1 MKGRWTPLVAVF
13 SAAAAYVASG
23 AQPPPAPQPP
33 TFRTEANYVRVDAY
47 PTKDGAPIADLTQP
61 DFEVLENGVPQR
73 IEQFERVAIR
83 GNLPQDLRA
92 EPKTVRESLAM
103 AANPRARLFV
113 VFLDTYHVDV
123 GASHN
128 IRKPLMDALDRLIG
142 QDDLVAVMTPQMPA
156 SGIAFARRTTTI
168 EGFLARHWDWGD
180 RDRTT
185 VRDPED
191 EAYGVCYP
199 NEPPG
204 SECTD
209 QNGIAAEM
217 IDRRHEKITIDAIQ
231 DLVRYLRGLR
241 EERKAVLAISNG
253 WLLYR
258 PDQRL
263 ARPLACHGIPGVP
276 PVGFD
281 PRTGRLTGKD
291 VSTAAAPRGTCDQD
305 RMSLSN
311 LDDDQKFRDVLGEA
325 NRANVS
331 FYPVDPRGLTSFDT
345 PLVRQDVS
353 GPPPPMVPPSVDSR
367 MLAGRLNSLRTLA
380 EATDG
385 LAIVDSNNLAGGMK
399 RIVDDLSSYY
409 LLGYYSNAKLD
420 GKFHAI
426 TVRVK
431 RPGVQ
436 VRARRGY
443 LAATPAAMTA
453 AARAGAAPAADPAA
467 AAKAAAAHAIDA
479 VVAPLAGYTRDVPLR
494 LQLAAGWPAG
504 GGGGRPPT
512 IWVVGEIGGVAT
524 IGDAW
529 ADGFD
534 ATATLTTPAG
544 ADVASGRATVARGGR
559 TFRIALAPPTAI
571 EPGEL
576 VLRVSARAGAASI
589 PSRESARV
597 TIPAPPEATG
607 ALFVRR
613 GPATGNKEAPTA
625 DVRFRRS
632 EQLRV
637 EIPAASGDPPTARLL
652 DRSGNPLNV
661 PVAAARRNDPDGSQW
676 VTAQL
681 ALAPLAPGDY
691 VIEIA
696 TGDRR
701 SISAFRVVP

>member
-1 MKGRWTPLVAVF
+1 MGLGTRGSGLAVALIALV
-13 SAAAAYVASG
+13 YVP
-23 AQPPPAPQPP
+23 QNPPQPP

-47 PTKDGAPIADLTQP
+47 PTSDGAPVADLAQA

-73 IEQFERVAIR
+73 VEQFERVVIR

-92 EPKTVRESLAM
+92 EPNTVRESLAM

-123 GASHN
+123 AASHN
-128 IRKPLMDALDRLIG
+128 IRTPLVDALDRLIG
-142 QDDLVAVMTPQMPA
+142 QDDLVAVMTPEMAA
-156 SGIAFARRTTTI
+156 SGVAFARKTTTI
-168 EGFLARHWDWGD
+168 EGFLARHWTWGE
-180 RDRTT
+180 RDRIMPP
-185 VRDPED
+185 DPED
-191 EAYGVCYP
+191 EAYGSCYP

-217 IDRRHEKITIDAIQ
+217 IDRRHEKRTIDALE

-258 PDQRL
+258 PDSRL
-263 ARPLACHGIPGVP
+263 ARPLKCHGVP
-276 PVGFD
+276 TAPQVGID
-281 PRTGRLTGKD
+281 PRTGRLTGRD
-291 VSTAAAPRGTCDQD
+291 VSTAAAPRGTCEQD
-305 RMSLSN
+305 RVTLSS
-311 LDDDQKFRDVLGEA
+311 LDDDQQFRDLLGEA

-331 FYPVDPRGLTSFDT
+331 FYPVDPRGLATFDT
-345 PLVRQDVS
+345 PLVRSDVP
-353 GPPPPMVPPSVDSR
+353 GPPPPPVPPSVDGR
-367 MLAGRLNSLRTLA
+367 MLAGRLTALRTLA

-385 LAIVDSNNLAGGMK
+385 LAIVDSNNLARGFK

-453 AARAGAAPAADPAA
+453 AARTAAPAADPAA
-467 AAKAAAAHAIDA
+467 AAKAAEAHAIEA
-479 VVAPLAGYTRDVPLR
+479 AIAPLAGYTRDVPLR
-494 LQLAAGWPAG
+494 LQVAAGWPG
-504 GGGGRPPT
+504 DGGGGRPPA

-529 ADGFD
+529 VDGFD

-544 ADVASGRATVARGGR
+544 ADVASGRATVPRGGR
-559 TFRIALAPPTAI
+559 TFRIALAPAAAI
-571 EPGEL
+571 EPGEF

-589 PSRESARV
+589 PSRDSARV
-597 TIPAPPEATG
+597 TIPAPPESTG

-613 GPATGNKEAPTA
+613 GPATGNREAPTA
-625 DVRFRRS
+625 DLRFRRS

-637 EIPAASGDPPTARLL
+637 EIPAAPGDAPAARLL
-652 DRSGNPLNV
+652 DRSGNALNV
-661 PVAAARRNDPDGSQW
+661 PVAAARRDDPDGSRW
-676 VTAQL
+676 LTAQL

-701 SISAFRVVP
+701 SVTAFRIVP

>member
-1 MKGRWTPLVAVF
+1 M
-13 SAAAAYVASG
+13 
-23 AQPPPAPQPP
+23 
-33 TFRTEANYVRVDAY
+33 
-47 PTKDGAPIADLTQP
+47 
-61 DFEVLENGVPQR
+61 
-73 IEQFERVAIR
+73 
-83 GNLPQDLRA
+83 
-92 EPKTVRESLAM
+92 
-103 AANPRARLFV
+103 
-113 VFLDTYHVDV
+113 
-123 GASHN
+123 
-128 IRKPLMDALDRLIG
+128 
-142 QDDLVAVMTPQMPA
+142 
-156 SGIAFARRTTTI
+156 
-168 EGFLARHWDWGD
+168 
-180 RDRTT
+180 
-185 VRDPED
+185 
-191 EAYGVCYP
+191 
-199 NEPPG
+199 
-204 SECTD
+204 
-209 QNGIAAEM
+209 
-217 IDRRHEKITIDAIQ
+217 
-231 DLVRYLRGLR
+231 
-241 EERKAVLAISNG
+241 
-253 WLLYR
+253 
-258 PDQRL
+258 
-263 ARPLACHGIPGVP
+263 
-276 PVGFD
+276 
-281 PRTGRLTGKD
+281 
-291 VSTAAAPRGTCDQD
+291 
-305 RMSLSN
+305 
-311 LDDDQKFRDVLGEA
+311 
-325 NRANVS
+325 
-331 FYPVDPRGLTSFDT
+331 
-345 PLVRQDVS
+345 
-353 GPPPPMVPPSVDSR
+353 
-367 MLAGRLNSLRTLA
+367 
-380 EATDG
+380 
-385 LAIVDSNNLAGGMK
+385 
-399 RIVDDLSSYY
+399 
-409 LLGYYSNAKLD
+409 
-420 GKFHAI
+420 
-426 TVRVK
+426 RVK

-453 AARAGAAPAADPAA
+453 AARAGAAPASDPAA

-534 ATATLTTPAG
+534 ATATLTMPAG

-559 TFRIALAPPTAI
+559 TFRIALAPPAAI

-597 TIPAPPEATG
+597 TIAAPPEATG

-637 EIPAASGDPPTARLL
+637 EIPAASGDPPAARLL

-661 PVAAARRNDPDGSQW
+661 PVAAARRDDPDGSQW

>member
-128 IRKPLMDALDRLIG
+128 IRKPLVDALDRLIG

-231 DLVRYLRGLR
+231 DLARYL
-241 EERKAVLAISNG
+241 
-253 WLLYR
+253 
-258 PDQRL
+258 
-263 ARPLACHGIPGVP
+263 
-276 PVGFD
+276 
-281 PRTGRLTGKD
+281 
-291 VSTAAAPRGTCDQD
+291 
-305 RMSLSN
+305 
-311 LDDDQKFRDVLGEA
+311 
-325 NRANVS
+325 
-331 FYPVDPRGLTSFDT
+331 RGLTSFDT

-453 AARAGAAPAADPAA
+453 AAR
-467 AAKAAAAHAIDA
+467 
-479 VVAPLAGYTRDVPLR
+479 
-494 LQLAAGWPAG
+494 
-504 GGGGRPPT
+504 
-512 IWVVGEIGGVAT
+512 
-524 IGDAW
+524 
-529 ADGFD
+529 
-534 ATATLTTPAG
+534 
-544 ADVASGRATVARGGR
+544 
-559 TFRIALAPPTAI
+559 
-571 EPGEL
+571 
-576 VLRVSARAGAASI
+576 
-589 PSRESARV
+589 
-597 TIPAPPEATG
+597 
-607 ALFVRR
+607 
-613 GPATGNKEAPTA
+613 
-625 DVRFRRS
+625 
-632 EQLRV
+632 
-637 EIPAASGDPPTARLL
+637 
-652 DRSGNPLNV
+652 
-661 PVAAARRNDPDGSQW
+661 
-676 VTAQL
+676 
-681 ALAPLAPGDY
+681 
-691 VIEIA
+691 
-696 TGDRR
+696 
-701 SISAFRVVP
+701 